1 MLIVSER
8 PHPSHL
14 VSLVLA
20 PVVDSAVI
28 HRINLYPLDSAI
40 GSPIHWIGIYP
51 VDSAIQLLN
60 NWGLVLYRLSPPQRP
75 AWIPIRLAI
84 TKNKKELVYTH
95 SVILVFQAFWM
106 VRYLRL
112 WRYIHC
118 ARRWIYKSRTKAL
131 SWTGCYDKFQSKNI
145 SKIQEHPRADM
156 ILKVRKDFTLFK
168 QHHLLICCEVIYCS
182 WLSYAQSLMFL
193 PVQ

>member
-1 MLIVSER
+1 MSER

-20 PVVDSAVI
+20 PVVQKVDSAVI

-40 GSPIHWIGIYP
+40 GSPIHSIGALIL
-51 VDSAIQLLN
+51 S
-60 NWGLVLYRLSPPQRP
+60 NWALVLYRLSPPQRP

-118 ARRWIYKSRTKAL
+118 ARRWKYKCRTKPM
-131 SWTGCYDKFQSKNI
+131 SWTGCYDNFQSKNI
-145 SKIQEHPRADM
+145 SKKPEHPRAD
-156 ILKVRKDFTLFK
+156 DF
-168 QHHLLICCEVIYCS
+168 V
-182 WLSYAQSLMFL
+182 
-193 PVQ
+193 

>member
-1 MLIVSER
+1 MQGTITPWYRVASSDPSSSRGDEPTEPALIVSER

-51 VDSAIQLLN
+51 VDSAIQLLK

-75 AWIPIRLAI
+75 AWIPVRLAI
-84 TKNKKELVYTH
+84 TKNKNNY
-95 SVILVFQAFWM
+95 
-106 VRYLRL
+106 
-112 WRYIHC
+112 YIH
-118 ARRWIYKSRTKAL
+118 T
-131 SWTGCYDKFQSKNI
+131 Q
-145 SKIQEHPRADM
+145 
-156 ILKVRKDFTLFK
+156 
-168 QHHLLICCEVIYCS
+168 
-182 WLSYAQSLMFL
+182 
-193 PVQ
+193 